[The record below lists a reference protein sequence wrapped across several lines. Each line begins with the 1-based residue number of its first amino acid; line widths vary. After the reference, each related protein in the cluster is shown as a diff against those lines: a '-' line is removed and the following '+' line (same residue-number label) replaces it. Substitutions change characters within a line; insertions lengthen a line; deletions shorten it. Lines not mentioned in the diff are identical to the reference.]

1 MQKLRYLKRNITNPN
16 KLEFGK
22 VEIRKSKT
30 LEDLKVLEQSTEG
43 TEGTQL
49 SPSEANQMITLRVE
63 LQQLAK
69 AEEISW
75 RQQSRCL

>member
-43 TEGTQL
+43 TQL